1 MAARAGN
8 SGTVIT
14 GSGRTRSVGTRIEPE
29 RNVDYEHLEIDALRA
44 YRKTLNDEESRV
56 SYWRRIIQ
64 ARLDLL
70 RQDDRD
76 HGRLERL
83 DSALGAAQNTSS
95 RQALIR
101 LMPADDVPP
110 IPALDTL
117 WARQI
122 DTGDQAAVDA
132 LEKELAFAELQ
143 LSTYRSAL
151 HERIGLA
158 TGELIARY
166 REQPTLCLRALPLGD
181 PRSGAVAH

>member
-1 MAARAGN
+1 MSAHAGN
-8 SGTVIT
+8 GATIIA
-14 GSGRTRSVGTRIEPE
+14 GAGRTRSVGTRIEPE

-44 YRKTLNDEESRV
+44 YRKILTDEESRV

-70 RQDDRD
+70 RQDDKD

-83 DSALGAAQNTSS
+83 DSALGAAQGTSR
-95 RQALIR
+95 RQALIT

-122 DTGDQAAVDA
+122 DTGDQQAVEA
-132 LEKELAFAELQ
+132 LESDLSFAELQ
-143 LSTYRSAL
+143 LSTYRTSL

-166 REQPTLCLRALPLGD
+166 REQPTLCLRALPLGEHRTGD
-181 PRSGAVAH
+181 VAS